1 MHQVIADGFHYA
13 ADSVCGL
20 EILAK
25 EGKGMLSLLRR
36 TQVMGKKASLY
47 KPEQTL

>member
-13 ADSVCGL
+13 ADNVCGL

-25 EGKGMLSLLRR
+25 EGKGKFSLIRT
-36 TQVMGKKASLY
+36 TQVMGKKACLY
-47 KPEQTL
+47 KLKKTL